1 MRVVDYIINEVYN
14 LGAKHAFT
22 ITGGGAMFINDAIAA
37 HPWIIPVCNHHEQA
51 SAMAAVA
58 YSKYTGK
65 PSLVCP
71 TTGCGGTNTIT
82 GLLDAWQDSV
92 PVIFVSGNVN
102 HNQISPPGVRNL
114 GVQEA
119 RIIEVVKP
127 ITKYAKLIESVDE
140 VEEVVAEALKAS
152 VTGRPGPVW
161 IDIPMDIQGKEMPIL
176 SLYDAIKEAQ
186 RPLILAGG
194 GINCAGISRDE
205 FRNYVRQIKIP
216 VVTTFNAVDLIES
229 DDPYFVGRV
238 GVKGTRA
245 GNFAMQ
251 NCDLLLVLGSRLPVP
266 ATGYNYKTFA
276 RDAKVIVVDID
287 REEHSKNTVRIDK
300 FIHQDLK
307 YFMGNNIHNIGF
319 SSCEE
324 WHKKCVGWREKW
336 PIIPLVKSDKEGI
349 DLYDFTGQLNKY
361 KPNDS
366 VVISDAGSAYYV
378 CSQATGIK
386 GDNRYITSSAQA
398 EMGFTVPACIGAAF
412 AGSPCVIGVTGDGS
426 LQMNIQ
432 ELQTIKHHNLPIKL
446 FVWNNGGY
454 LSIRTT
460 QKKFF
465 EGREIG
471 TDEESGVSFPSLSM
485 VVDAYDLNYIRVS
498 DYDSLSSALD
508 VIFGDNDPMVIE
520 IMCQKWQEVVP
531 TLHGRKN
538 PDGTISAPPLE
549 DMYPFL
555 SREEFYDNMIV
566 EPVE

>member
-454 LSIRTT
+454 LSIRAT

-531 TLHGRKN
+531 TLQGRKN